1 MFDLAQTIEVTVRL
15 HLVWVLLACF
25 GGIARYLYMFLRHRA
40 KPNWPVMG
48 AHMLVS
54 AFAGYMVASMVALT
68 ESQWVYIAAG
78 IGGYMG
84 TEALDWL
91 SRVLKTRFGG
101 TAPLEATKP
110 SQTETHYFEHDRDKP
125 Q

>member
-1 MFDLAQTIEVTVRL
+1 MPEIIETADMMTVQV
-15 HLVWVLLACF
+15 HLLWIMLACF
-25 GGIARYLYMFLRHRA
+25 GGIARYLYMFLRHRSI
-40 KPNWPVMG
+40 PRWHVMA
-48 AHMLVS
+48 AHMTVS
-54 AFAGYMVASMVALT
+54 AFAGYMLASMVFLT

-91 SRVLKTRFGG
+91 SRVLQTRFGG
-101 TAPLEATKP
+101 SAPLEATEQQKKP
-110 SQTETHYFEHDRDKP
+110 TDYFKDDP